1 MKIMCRQSARRKEKK
16 RVKQI
21 AFVLSGVAIIVVII
35 LGILTMSHRTLRE
48 SEMENSL
55 ADVVKSA
62 LDEVVQTQDLDI
74 TNEDALMA
82 SFYESLLQRINAGKE
97 GNEDPNFD
105 LQVDIAGIDTEK
117 GILAIHVEEK
127 YTKPNGKIGEVK
139 CDATA
144 TFDEKKTSKR
154 HDVTFYVD
162 DALWLTY
169 EITEKETFVE
179 PEAPTK
185 EGQTFIGW
193 TKDPAS
199 PEPVNLPA
207 YVTEDEV
214 YYAVFR

>member
-1 MKIMCRQSARRKEKK
+1 M
-16 RVKQI
+16 KQI

-35 LGILTMSHRTLRE
+35 MGILTMSHRTLRE
-48 SEMENSL
+48 SEMEDSL
-55 ADVVKSA
+55 ADVVKGA

-74 TNEDALMA
+74 TDEDALMA
-82 SFYESLLQRINAGKE
+82 SFYESLLQRINAGEE

-105 LQVDIAGIDTEK
+105 LQVDIAGVDTEK
-117 GILAIHVEEK
+117 GILAVHVEEK
-127 YTKPNGKIGEVK
+127 YTKPSGKIGEVT

-144 TFDEKKTSKR
+144 TFDEKKTAQR

-162 DALWLTY
+162 EALWLTY

-185 EGQTFIGW
+185 EGQTFVGW

-199 PEPVNLPA
+199 PEPVNFPA
-207 YVTEDEV
+207 YVTDDEV
-214 YYAVFR
+214 YYAIFR